1 MNHPPELTDLF
12 TLSEERKGKG
22 REGKERK
29 ENKPLINVTSL
40 ENWKGLFVNKG
51 AINGI

>member
-12 TLSEERKGKG
+12 TSSEEKKGKG
-22 REGKERK
+22 RR
-29 ENKPLINVTSL
+29 ENKKPLINVTSL